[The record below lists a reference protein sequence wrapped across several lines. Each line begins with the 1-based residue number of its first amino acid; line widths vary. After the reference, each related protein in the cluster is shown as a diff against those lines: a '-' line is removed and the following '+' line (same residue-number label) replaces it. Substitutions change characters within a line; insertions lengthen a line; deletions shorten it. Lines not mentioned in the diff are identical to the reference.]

1 MRGATTTL
9 VAALGI
15 GLLTS
20 SLAWAGDLK
29 IGKEPLDTDDDGKL
43 TKAGQ
48 AAAVTEIEAEPGNE
62 AWRLHLWAQIDKPAE
77 GPLYVELY
85 RQREG
90 KELVAHRHEIADY
103 AGDKYVS
110 VDLEIDRS
118 EGFRAGETVDLAF
131 VQNVGGRDAKK
142 ARAKVTLVASSAPEP
157 APEPEE
163 PEEPEEPDAPE
174 APDDAPDPSAPQP
187 AAAPD
192 GPPPVE
198 PTDKKGCRAGATTP
212 PVSWAVWALALAG
225 VPRRRRFTC

>member
-1 MRGATTTL
+1 MRGTTTTL

-20 SLAWAGDLK
+20 TLAWAGDLK
-29 IGKEPLDTDDDGKL
+29 IGKEPLETDDKGKL

-77 GPLYVELY
+77 GPLYVEFY

-142 ARAKVTLVASSAPEP
+142 AKAKVTLAASSAPEP

-163 PEEPEEPDAPE
+163 PEEPEAPE
-174 APDDAPDPSAPQP
+174 EPAAPEPAASEP
-187 AAAPD
+187 AAAPA

-198 PTDKKGCRAGATTP
+198 PADKKGCRAGATTP
-212 PVSWAVWALALAG
+212 ASWAVWALVLAG
-225 VPRRRRFTC
+225 VPRRRASTC